1 MITSAGLSL
10 QKVRVYIDYKV
21 NINAGLSLQGVRTLI
36 INAGLSLQ
44 KCTLNINA
52 GLSFQEMWVYIE

>member
-1 MITSAGLSL
+1 MITNAGLSL

-21 NINAGLSLQGVRTLI
+21 NINAGLSLGVCTLI

-44 KCTLNINA
+44 KN
-52 GLSFQEMWVYIE
+52 